1 MMTKQ
6 NNILFFPLV
15 VTLIFTGVML
25 CNAQVSQE
33 WVARYHFYS
42 DDQARDIAVDDSGNV
57 YVTGKSEVYTPGG
70 AKPDYATVKYN
81 SAGILQWVQRY
92 NGAANEYDEATS
104 IAVDDSGNVYV
115 TGFSRSGSTAIYNDF
130 ATIKY
135 NSSGIQQWVRR
146 YNGGGSDIPYKILI
160 DSNGDILVGGW
171 SSQPVTGPDFTVIKY
186 NSDGDSLWVRT
197 YDSGES
203 DNQYDYAVSMA
214 IDISDNVYLTGS
226 FGLADWGTVK
236 WSSNGQ
242 FQWANRFN
250 GPGGGSDYAKSLAVD
265 NSGNVYVTGYVWR
278 NNAVNFA
285 TIKFDSSGEEQ
296 WSVYHSNASAID
308 IAVDDSSNAY
318 VTGATGDIMTVKYN
332 ALGIEQWA
340 MNFNGPGNAAD
351 IPCCIQLD
359 DSANVYVAG
368 YTTVNSSNTDFC
380 IIKYNSF
387 GIEQWMMNYNGTG
400 NSYDQPT
407 AMILDKIGNVYVA
420 GSSRGPGNNDYATI
434 KYSQT
439 VGINQISSEI
449 PIEFKLYQNYPNPF
463 NPETKIKFEI
473 KNSGLVTLKVYDAL
487 GREIKALVN
496 DKISPGKYE
505 VNFNAGNLNSGV
517 YYYKLN
523 AEGYSDTKKMILIK

>member
-1 MMTKQ
+1 MIMMIKQ
-6 NNILFFPLV
+6 NNILFFPFV
-15 VTLIFTGVML
+15 VILIFTGAIF

-57 YVTGKSEVYTPGG
+57 YVTGKSEAYTPGG
-70 AKPDYATVKYN
+70 AKPDYATIKYN

-92 NGAANEYDEATS
+92 NGTANEYDEATS

-135 NSSGIQQWVRR
+135 NSNGFQQWVRR
-146 YNGGGSDIPYKILI
+146 YNGGGSDIAYKILI

-236 WSSNGQ
+236 WNSNGE

-250 GPGGGSDYAKSLAVD
+250 GPGGGSDYAKSIAVD
-265 NSGNVYVTGYVWR
+265 NSANVYVTGYVWR

-332 ALGIEQWA
+332 SLGIEQWA
-340 MNFNGPGNAAD
+340 MNFNGPGNSTD

-359 DSANVYVAG
+359 DSGNVYIAG
-368 YTTVNSSNTDFC
+368 YATVNPGNIDYATIKYSNT
-380 IIKYNSF
+380 
-387 GIEQWMMNYNGTG
+387 GIQQWVMYYGIG
-400 NSYDQPT
+400 PQQAPGDAAT
-407 AMILDKIGNVYVA
+407 ALIVDKSGNVYVT
-420 GSSRGPGNNDYATI
+420 GSSYGDYATI

-449 PIEFKLYQNYPNPF
+449 PIEFKLYQNFPNPF

-473 KNSGLVTLKVYDAL
+473 KNSTFVSLKVYDAL
-487 GREIKALVN
+487 GREIKTFVN
-496 DKISPGKYE
+496 DKISQGKYE
-505 VNFNAGNLNSGV
+505 VNFNAGNLNSGI